1 MKFQKEMKVL
11 RGGHTRRV
19 PGEPRGWFDTP
30 VIHTSDYEIQDE
42 ARVRDLVRSHG
53 WATLVSVADDGA
65 PVASHLP
72 VLLEDTPPGE
82 PMSLLSHVGRPDEV
96 LHGLDSGR
104 ESLLIVQGPH
114 GYVSPGWYDLTPAVP
129 TWNYVAVH
137 LHCTVEL
144 LGPEESYAV
153 LSDTVD
159 RYESVMP
166 EPIRLPGVEEYAHR
180 IAKGAAGFRLRVTRW
195 QGKAKLSQDKPRAV
209 VERVVTALGSDPH
222 YAQPALAAEVRAE
235 LDRLRPDGVPDGVP
249 GGAAVHPAG
258 GAA

>member
-1 MKFQKEMKVL
+1 MID
-11 RGGHTRRV
+11 TR
-19 PGEPRGWFDTP
+19 
-30 VIHTSDYEIQDE
+30 DYEIEDE
-42 ARVRDLVRSHG
+42 ARVRGLVRNHG

-82 PMSLLSHVGRPDEV
+82 PMSLLTHVGRPDEV
-96 LHGLDSGR
+96 LHRLDSGR

-114 GYVSPGWYDLTPAVP
+114 GYVSPSWYEMTPAVP
-129 TWNYVAVH
+129 TWNYVTVH
-137 LHCTVEL
+137 LYCTVEL
-144 LGPEESYAV
+144 LGPEESYTI

-159 RYESVMP
+159 QYESV
-166 EPIRLPGVEEYAHR
+166 LPDPVTLPRAEEYARR

-209 VERVVTALGSDPH
+209 VERVVAALESDPH

-235 LDRLRPDGVPDGVP
+235 LDRRPDDGVAGP
-249 GGAAVHPAG
+249 SGGPADDGAVPPAG
-258 GAA
+258 GTP

>member
-1 MKFQKEMKVL
+1 M
-11 RGGHTRRV
+11 
-19 PGEPRGWFDTP
+19 
-30 VIHTSDYEIQDE
+30 IHTSDYEIQDE
-42 ARVRDLVRSHG
+42 ARVRDLVRTHG

-96 LHGLDSGR
+96 LHALDSGR

-114 GYVSPGWYDLTPAVP
+114 GYVSPGWYEMTPAVP
-129 TWNYVAVH
+129 TWDYLAVH
-137 LHCTVEL
+137 LWCTVEL

-166 EPIRLPGVEEYAHR
+166 EPVRLPGVEEYAHR

-222 YAQPALAAEVRAE
+222 YAQPALAAEVRTE
-235 LDRLRPDGVPDGVP
+235 LARRPADAP
-249 GGAAVHPAG
+249 
-258 GAA
+258 

>member
-1 MKFQKEMKVL
+1 MI
-11 RGGHTRRV
+11 
-19 PGEPRGWFDTP
+19 DTG
-30 VIHTSDYEIQDE
+30 DYEIEDE
-42 ARVRDLVRSHG
+42 ARVRDLVRNHG

-72 VLLEDTPPGE
+72 VLLEDTPQGE

-96 LHGLDSGR
+96 LHRLDSGR

-129 TWNYVAVH
+129 TWNYLAVH
-137 LHCTVEL
+137 LHCAVEL
-144 LGPEESYAV
+144 LAPAESYRV

-166 EPIRLPGVEEYAHR
+166 RPVRLPHVEEYARR

-209 VERVVTALGSDPH
+209 AERVIAALEADPH
-222 YAQPALAAEVRAE
+222 YAQPALAAEMRAE
-235 LDRLRPDGVPDGVP
+235 LGRRVDGL
-249 GGAAVHPAG
+249 GGGPAG
-258 GAA
+258 SAGSPGVASGGSSGGEA

>member
-1 MKFQKEMKVL
+1 MI
-11 RGGHTRRV
+11 
-19 PGEPRGWFDTP
+19 DTG
-30 VIHTSDYEIQDE
+30 DYQIEDE
-42 ARVRDLVRSHG
+42 ARVRDLVRNHG

-96 LHGLDSGR
+96 LHRLDSGR

-144 LGPEESYAV
+144 LGPDESYAI

-159 RYESVMP
+159 RYESVRP
-166 EPIRLPGVEEYAHR
+166 DPVRLPQVEEYAHR

-209 VERVVTALGSDPH
+209 AERVVSALGSDPH
-222 YAQPALAAEVRAE
+222 YAQPALAAEMRAE
-235 LDRLRPDGVPDGVP
+235 LDRRPDGGTGVVVGGVAGHSTDGVAGGSTGGAT
-249 GGAAVHPAG
+249 GGAA
-258 GAA
+258 

>member
-1 MKFQKEMKVL
+1 
-11 RGGHTRRV
+11 
-19 PGEPRGWFDTP
+19 
-30 VIHTSDYEIQDE
+30 VIDTSDYQIEDE
-42 ARVRDLVRSHG
+42 ARVRELVRTYG

-72 VLLEDTPPGE
+72 VLLEDTPQGE
-82 PMSLLSHVGRPDEV
+82 PMSLLTHLGRPDEV
-96 LHGLDSGR
+96 LHRLDSGR

-114 GYVSPGWYDLTPAVP
+114 GYVSPGWYDMTPAVP
-129 TWNYVAVH
+129 TWNYLAVH
-137 LHCTVEL
+137 LYCAVEL
-144 LGPEESYAV
+144 LGPEESYAI

-166 EPIRLPGVEEYAHR
+166 DPVRLPRVEEYARR

-209 VERVVTALGSDPH
+209 AERVVAALESDPH
-222 YAQPALAAEVRAE
+222 YAQPALAAEMRAE
-235 LDRLRPDGVPDGVP
+235 LGRRAGSRSDASA
-249 GGAAVHPAG
+249 GGAVGGPADGPAG

>member
-1 MKFQKEMKVL
+1 MI
-11 RGGHTRRV
+11 
-19 PGEPRGWFDTP
+19 DTG
-30 VIHTSDYEIQDE
+30 DYQIEDE
-42 ARVRDLVRSHG
+42 ARVRDLVRTHG

-96 LHGLDSGR
+96 LHRLDSGR

-114 GYVSPGWYDLTPAVP
+114 GYVSPGWYDMTPAVP

-144 LGPEESYAV
+144 LGPDESYAI

-166 EPIRLPGVEEYAHR
+166 DPVRLPRVEEYAKR

-195 QGKAKLSQDKPRAV
+195 QGKAKLSQDKPRIVA
-209 VERVVTALGSDPH
+209 ERVVSALGSDPH
-222 YAQPALAAEVRAE
+222 YAQPALAAEMRAE
-235 LDRLRPDGVPDGVP
+235 LDRRRPDGPTAGSSD
-249 GGAAVHPAG
+249 GAAVSVAGGSALPPAG

>member
-1 MKFQKEMKVL
+1 VI
-11 RGGHTRRV
+11 
-19 PGEPRGWFDTP
+19 DTG
-30 VIHTSDYEIQDE
+30 DYQIEDE
-42 ARVRDLVRSHG
+42 ARVRDLVRNHG
-53 WATLVSVADDGA
+53 WATLVSVADDGV

-72 VLLEDTPPGE
+72 VLLEQTPPGE

-114 GYVSPGWYDLTPAVP
+114 GYVSPGWYEMTPAVP

-144 LGPEESYAV
+144 LGPEESYAI

-166 EPIRLPGVEEYAHR
+166 DPVTLPRVEEYAQR

-209 VERVVTALGSDPH
+209 AERVVAALESDPH
-222 YAQPALAAEVRAE
+222 YAQPALAAEMRAE
-235 LDRLRPDGVPDGVP
+235 LDRRRREEP
-249 GGAAVHPAG
+249 
-258 GAA
+258 